1 MQILKMK
8 GHTRTDSMH
17 EVKSVHLHMYIYI
30 HPHSTFYSTSGIQ
43 ELISWISYR
52 CKSEAPNLKKF
63 EMTTW
68 ELYSSMRAKKKMQL
82 MAHKKSR

>member
-30 HPHSTFYSTSGIQ
+30 HPHSTFYSTSL
-43 ELISWISYR
+43 EY
-52 CKSEAPNLKKF
+52 KS
-63 EMTTW
+63 
-68 ELYSSMRAKKKMQL
+68 
-82 MAHKKSR
+82 